1 MWSSCAPNHSPKTP
15 NTHAKQHN
23 THFRSLSLLSQ
34 EKTSTEKI
42 KIPAP
47 SSPPLSKLMPKNTTS
62 VCLLHKKTT
71 GIEEYWSI
79 VEERQRERSEKA
91 KQSKAEQRSRERGTE
106 RERDRR
112 GSYIGNFGVTC
123 NFVSP
128 PHLHSLSFFSLFFFS
143 FFEYRL

>member
-79 VEERQRERSEKA
+79 VEERERGVRKQSKA
-91 KQSKAEQRSRERGTE
+91 KQSREVE
-106 RERDRR
+106 REGQREKE
-112 GSYIGNFGVTC
+112 IEEGVI
-123 NFVSP
+123 
-128 PHLHSLSFFSLFFFS
+128 
-143 FFEYRL
+143 